1 MHIHKKKITDLT
13 DSALQVVSDTHIVWF
28 SESHEFKCWWVSSSV
43 EYLETQC
50 FQNHIM

>member
-1 MHIHKKKITDLT
+1 MHIHKKITDLT
-13 DSALQVVSDTHIVWF
+13 DSTLQVVSDAYIVWF
-28 SESHEFKCWWVSSSV
+28 SELHEFKYWWVSASV